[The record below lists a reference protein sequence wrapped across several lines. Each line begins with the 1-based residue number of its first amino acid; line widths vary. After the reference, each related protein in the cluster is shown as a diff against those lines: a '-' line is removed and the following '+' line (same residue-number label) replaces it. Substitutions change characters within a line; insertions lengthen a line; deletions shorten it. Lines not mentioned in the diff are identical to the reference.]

1 MKGNEKTGEDGP
13 IRVEG
18 EKVLLYGLG
27 KMDVGGPIDGERLRR
42 LEKWDEKTGEDGLI
56 VGGVLIKNEESEG
69 GVEVGKR
76 GDTGKDINL
85 GDGAV
90 REREVRGGVL

>member
-1 MKGNEKTGEDGP
+1 MKGNEKTGEYGP

-42 LEKWDEKTGEDGLI
+42 LEK
-56 VGGVLIKNEESEG
+56 
-69 GVEVGKR
+69 
-76 GDTGKDINL
+76 
-85 GDGAV
+85 
-90 REREVRGGVL
+90 

>member
-1 MKGNEKTGEDGP
+1 M
-13 IRVEG
+13 
-18 EKVLLYGLG
+18 
-27 KMDVGGPIDGERLRR
+27 
-42 LEKWDEKTGEDGLI
+42 
-56 VGGVLIKNEESEG
+56 GGVLIKNEESEG

-76 GDTGKDINL
+76 RDTGKDINL